1 MYIDCF
7 DSVKTQIE
15 LNGVDVAQNN
25 AIFSEAF
32 LFNLLLNGYTPN
44 FTPSQFIDS
53 SIIFN
58 ITSTNKDVFIDIIN
72 SGFITINLFPDEF
85 SLRNHFVKCLSE
97 GVCNDNSFYD
107 FSIFPFLNNY
117 DKLQRKKMQEK
128 MIKNINN
135 HYTDFHID
143 GLSNEEA
150 EYMEMVYD
158 NFQVIDILS
167 KKVEKKTKYFTQNMN
182 QLLINFCNEE
192 TDLEFIDLYNELKN
206 DNDKKTINS
215 YRRSIFYDFIRR
227 KKDSYSLEVIYK
239 IKNYVDCS
247 YNIAIASAVG
257 DKAGTDISS
266 NNSEILN
273 SRTIDNLNPKSQVK
287 FSIQDNKN
295 SKTRITW
302 EDVLEILKEIK
313 KIEIEKKISRKKAME
328 IYKRKQT
335 FSNVYKLGKYVVGNT
350 IKTLIPGAE
359 FMNAAINIIS
369 DVSINATSEC
379 FEEKLKMQS
388 IVDLL
393 YDFKKTNKQ
402 KKLIDN
408 ASKLLNYYSCNFN
421 SL

>member
-7 DSVKTQIE
+7 DSVKTQIG

-85 SLRNHFVKCLSE
+85 SLRNHFIKCLSE
-97 GVCNDNSFYD
+97 GVYNDNSFYD

-182 QLLINFCNEE
+182 QLLTNFCNEE

-227 KKDSYSLEVIYK
+227 KKDSYSLEVINK

-247 YNIAIASAVG
+247 YNIAMASAVD
-257 DKAGTDISS
+257 DKEGTDISS

>member
-7 DSVKTQIE
+7 DSVKTQIG

-227 KKDSYSLEVIYK
+227 KKDSYSLEVINK

-257 DKAGTDISS
+257 DKEGTDISS

-335 FSNVYKLGKYVVGNT
+335 LSNVYKLGKYVVGNT

-388 IVDLL
+388 IVDLF

>member
-7 DSVKTQIE
+7 DSVKTQIG

-167 KKVEKKTKYFTQNMN
+167 KKVEKKTKYFSQNMN

-227 KKDSYSLEVIYK
+227 KKDSYSLEVINK

-257 DKAGTDISS
+257 DKEGTDISS

-287 FSIQDNKN
+287 FSLQDNKN

-313 KIEIEKKISRKKAME
+313 KIEIEKKISRKNAME

-388 IVDLL
+388 IVDLF

>member
-7 DSVKTQIE
+7 DSVKTQIG

-227 KKDSYSLEVIYK
+227 KKDSYSLEVINK

-247 YNIAIASAVG
+247 YNIAMASAVD
-257 DKAGTDISS
+257 DKEGTDISS

-388 IVDLL
+388 IVDLF

>member
-7 DSVKTQIE
+7 DSVKTQIG
-15 LNGVDVAQNN
+15 LNDVDVAQNN

-227 KKDSYSLEVIYK
+227 KKDSYSLEVINK

-257 DKAGTDISS
+257 DKEGTDISS

-388 IVDLL
+388 IVDLF

>member
-7 DSVKTQIE
+7 DSVKTQIG

-58 ITSTNKDVFIDIIN
+58 ITSTNKDVFLDIIN

-167 KKVEKKTKYFTQNMN
+167 KKVEKKTKNFTQNMN

-227 KKDSYSLEVIYK
+227 KKDSYSLEVINK

-257 DKAGTDISS
+257 DKEGTDISS

-273 SRTIDNLNPKSQVK
+273 SRTIDKLNPKSQVK

-388 IVDLL
+388 IVDLF

>member
-7 DSVKTQIE
+7 DSVKTQIG

-227 KKDSYSLEVIYK
+227 KKDSYSLEVINK
-239 IKNYVDCS
+239 LKNYVDCS
-247 YNIAIASAVG
+247 YNIAMASAVD
-257 DKAGTDISS
+257 DKEGTDISS

-388 IVDLL
+388 IVDLF

>member
-7 DSVKTQIE
+7 DSVKTQIG
-15 LNGVDVAQNN
+15 LNCVDVAQNN

-227 KKDSYSLEVIYK
+227 KKDSYSLEVINK

-257 DKAGTDISS
+257 DKEGTDISS

-388 IVDLL
+388 IVDLF

>member
-1 MYIDCF
+1 VYIDCF
-7 DSVKTQIE
+7 DSVKTQIG

-150 EYMEMVYD
+150 EYMEIVYD

-227 KKDSYSLEVIYK
+227 KKDSYSLEVINK

-257 DKAGTDISS
+257 DKEGTDISS

-388 IVDLL
+388 IVDLF

>member
-7 DSVKTQIE
+7 DSVKTQIG

-167 KKVEKKTKYFTQNMN
+167 KKVEKKTKHFTQNMN

-227 KKDSYSLEVIYK
+227 KKDSYSLEVINK

-257 DKAGTDISS
+257 DKEGTDISS

-359 FMNAAINIIS
+359 FMNAAVNIIS

-388 IVDLL
+388 IVDLF

>member
-7 DSVKTQIE
+7 DSVKTQIG

-227 KKDSYSLEVIYK
+227 KKDSYSLEVINK

-257 DKAGTDISS
+257 DKEGTDISS

-359 FMNAAINIIS
+359 FMNAAVNIIS

-388 IVDLL
+388 IVDLF

>member
-7 DSVKTQIE
+7 DSVKTQIG

-150 EYMEMVYD
+150 EYMEIVYD

-227 KKDSYSLEVIYK
+227 KKDSYSLEVINK

-257 DKAGTDISS
+257 DKEGTDISS

-388 IVDLL
+388 IVDLF

>member
-7 DSVKTQIE
+7 DSVKTQIG

-227 KKDSYSLEVIYK
+227 KKDSYSLEVINK

-257 DKAGTDISS
+257 DKEGTDISS

-273 SRTIDNLNPKSQVK
+273 SRTIDNLNPKSQIK

-388 IVDLL
+388 IVDLF

>member
-7 DSVKTQIE
+7 DSVKTQIG

-182 QLLINFCNEE
+182 QLLLNFCNEE

-227 KKDSYSLEVIYK
+227 KKDSYSLEVINK

-257 DKAGTDISS
+257 DKEGTDISS

-388 IVDLL
+388 IVDLF

>member
-7 DSVKTQIE
+7 DSVKTQIG

-227 KKDSYSLEVIYK
+227 KKDSYSLEVINK

-257 DKAGTDISS
+257 DKEGTDISS

-388 IVDLL
+388 IVDLF

>member
-7 DSVKTQIE
+7 DSVKTQIG
-15 LNGVDVAQNN
+15 LNGVDLAQNN

-227 KKDSYSLEVIYK
+227 KKDSYSLEVINK

-257 DKAGTDISS
+257 DKEGTDISS

-388 IVDLL
+388 IVDLF

>member
-7 DSVKTQIE
+7 DSVKTQIG

-227 KKDSYSLEVIYK
+227 KKDSYSLEVINK

-257 DKAGTDISS
+257 DKEGTDISS

-388 IVDLL
+388 IVDLF

-408 ASKLLNYYSCNFN
+408 ASKLLNYYLCNFN

>member
-7 DSVKTQIE
+7 DSVKTQIG

-227 KKDSYSLEVIYK
+227 KKDSYSLEVINK
-239 IKNYVDCS
+239 LKNYVDCS

-257 DKAGTDISS
+257 DKEGTDISS

-388 IVDLL
+388 IVDLF

>member
-7 DSVKTQIE
+7 DSVKTQIG
-15 LNGVDVAQNN
+15 LKGVDLAQNN

-227 KKDSYSLEVIYK
+227 KKDSYSLEVINK

-257 DKAGTDISS
+257 DKEGTDISS

-388 IVDLL
+388 IVDLF

>member
-7 DSVKTQIE
+7 DSVKTQIG

-227 KKDSYSLEVIYK
+227 KKDSYSLEVINK
-239 IKNYVDCS
+239 IK
-247 YNIAIASAVG
+247 
-257 DKAGTDISS
+257 T
-266 NNSEILN
+266 
-273 SRTIDNLNPKSQVK
+273 
-287 FSIQDNKN
+287 
-295 SKTRITW
+295 
-302 EDVLEILKEIK
+302 
-313 KIEIEKKISRKKAME
+313 M
-328 IYKRKQT
+328 
-335 FSNVYKLGKYVVGNT
+335 
-350 IKTLIPGAE
+350 
-359 FMNAAINIIS
+359 
-369 DVSINATSEC
+369 
-379 FEEKLKMQS
+379 
-388 IVDLL
+388 
-393 YDFKKTNKQ
+393 
-402 KKLIDN
+402 
-408 ASKLLNYYSCNFN
+408 
-421 SL
+421 

>member
-7 DSVKTQIE
+7 DSVKTQIG

-135 HYTDFHID
+135 QYTDFHID

-227 KKDSYSLEVIYK
+227 KKDSYSLEVINK

-257 DKAGTDISS
+257 DKEGTDISS

-388 IVDLL
+388 IVDLF

>member
-7 DSVKTQIE
+7 DSVKTQIG

-143 GLSNEEA
+143 GPSNEEA

-227 KKDSYSLEVIYK
+227 KKDSYSLEVINK

-257 DKAGTDISS
+257 DKEGTDISS

-287 FSIQDNKN
+287 FSIRDNKN

>member
-7 DSVKTQIE
+7 DSVKTQIG

-227 KKDSYSLEVIYK
+227 KKDSYSLEVINK
-239 IKNYVDCS
+239 LKNYVDCS
-247 YNIAIASAVG
+247 YNIAMASAVDDEEG
-257 DKAGTDISS
+257 SDISF
-266 NNSEILN
+266 NNNEILN
-273 SRTIDNLNPKSQVK
+273 SRTIEKLNPKSQVK

-388 IVDLL
+388 IVDLF

>member
-7 DSVKTQIE
+7 DSVKTQIG

-192 TDLEFIDLYNELKN
+192 TDLEFIDLYNELKS

-227 KKDSYSLEVIYK
+227 KKDSYSLEVINK

-257 DKAGTDISS
+257 DKEGTDISS

-388 IVDLL
+388 IVDLF

>member
-1 MYIDCF
+1 
-7 DSVKTQIE
+7 VG
-15 LNGVDVAQNN
+15 N
-25 AIFSEAF
+25 
-32 LFNLLLNGYTPN
+32 
-44 FTPSQFIDS
+44 
-53 SIIFN
+53 
-58 ITSTNKDVFIDIIN
+58 
-72 SGFITINLFPDEF
+72 
-85 SLRNHFVKCLSE
+85 R
-97 GVCNDNSFYD
+97 
-107 FSIFPFLNNY
+107 
-117 DKLQRKKMQEK
+117 
-128 MIKNINN
+128 
-135 HYTDFHID
+135 
-143 GLSNEEA
+143 
-150 EYMEMVYD
+150 
-158 NFQVIDILS
+158 
-167 KKVEKKTKYFTQNMN
+167 TKYR
-182 QLLINFCNEE
+182 
-192 TDLEFIDLYNELKN
+192 N

-227 KKDSYSLEVIYK
+227 KKDSYSLEVINK

-247 YNIAIASAVG
+247 YNIAIASAIG
-257 DKAGTDISS
+257 DKEGTDISS

-379 FEEKLKMQS
+379 FKEKLKMQS
-388 IVDLL
+388 IVDLF

>member
-7 DSVKTQIE
+7 DSVKTQIG

-206 DNDKKTINS
+206 DNEKKTINS

-227 KKDSYSLEVIYK
+227 KKDSYSLEVINK

-257 DKAGTDISS
+257 DKEGTDISS

-359 FMNAAINIIS
+359 FMNAAVNIIS

-388 IVDLL
+388 IVDLF

>member
-1 MYIDCF
+1 MQKNF
-7 DSVKTQIE
+7 D
-15 LNGVDVAQNN
+15 A
-25 AIFSEAF
+25 
-32 LFNLLLNGYTPN
+32 
-44 FTPSQFIDS
+44 
-53 SIIFN
+53 
-58 ITSTNKDVFIDIIN
+58 IDIF
-72 SGFITINLFPDEF
+72 FIVIISIYFVVLFIFVTI
-85 SLRNHFVKCLSE
+85 
-97 GVCNDNSFYD
+97 
-107 FSIFPFLNNY
+107 FLTIKTI
-117 DKLQRKKMQEK
+117 KLVV
-128 MIKNINN
+128 KNINN

-227 KKDSYSLEVIYK
+227 KKDSYSLEVINK

-257 DKAGTDISS
+257 DKEGTDISS

-295 SKTRITW
+295 SKTR
-302 EDVLEILKEIK
+302 
-313 KIEIEKKISRKKAME
+313 
-328 IYKRKQT
+328 
-335 FSNVYKLGKYVVGNT
+335 
-350 IKTLIPGAE
+350 
-359 FMNAAINIIS
+359 
-369 DVSINATSEC
+369 
-379 FEEKLKMQS
+379 
-388 IVDLL
+388 
-393 YDFKKTNKQ
+393 
-402 KKLIDN
+402 
-408 ASKLLNYYSCNFN
+408 
-421 SL
+421 

>member
-7 DSVKTQIE
+7 DSVKTQIG

-182 QLLINFCNEE
+182 QLLLNFCNEE

-227 KKDSYSLEVIYK
+227 KKDSYSLEVINK
-239 IKNYVDCS
+239 LKNYVDCS

-257 DKAGTDISS
+257 DKEGTDISS

>member
-1 MYIDCF
+1 
-7 DSVKTQIE
+7 
-15 LNGVDVAQNN
+15 
-25 AIFSEAF
+25 
-32 LFNLLLNGYTPN
+32 
-44 FTPSQFIDS
+44 
-53 SIIFN
+53 
-58 ITSTNKDVFIDIIN
+58 
-72 SGFITINLFPDEF
+72 
-85 SLRNHFVKCLSE
+85 
-97 GVCNDNSFYD
+97 
-107 FSIFPFLNNY
+107 
-117 DKLQRKKMQEK
+117 MQEK

-150 EYMEMVYD
+150 EYMEIVYD

-227 KKDSYSLEVIYK
+227 KKDSYSLEVINK

-247 YNIAIASAVG
+247 YNIAIASAIG
-257 DKAGTDISS
+257 DKEGTDISS

-388 IVDLL
+388 IVDLF

>member
-7 DSVKTQIE
+7 DSVKTQIG

-227 KKDSYSLEVIYK
+227 KKDSYSLEVINK

-257 DKAGTDISS
+257 DKEGTDISS

-287 FSIQDNKN
+287 FSIRDNKN

>member
-7 DSVKTQIE
+7 DSVKTQIG

-167 KKVEKKTKYFTQNMN
+167 KKVEKKTKHFTQNMN

-227 KKDSYSLEVIYK
+227 KKDSYSLEVINK

-257 DKAGTDISS
+257 DKEGTDISS

-388 IVDLL
+388 IVDLF

>member
-7 DSVKTQIE
+7 DSVKTQIG

-107 FSIFPFLNNY
+107 FSIFPFLKNY

-227 KKDSYSLEVIYK
+227 KKDSYSLEVINK

-247 YNIAIASAVG
+247 YNIAMASAVD
-257 DKAGTDISS
+257 DKEGTDISS

-359 FMNAAINIIS
+359 FMNAAVNIIS

-388 IVDLL
+388 IVDLF